1 MKNETLDLPNPN
13 PSARIEP
20 KQQRLPSGGDESSS
34 EGFPL
39 IPSFSSTLPVHET

>member
-20 KQQRLPSGGDESSS
+20 RQQRLQAGAMKA
-34 EGFPL
+34 
-39 IPSFSSTLPVHET
+39 PVKVFL